1 MKSIRQI
8 VRRSG
13 TFLLLLCGLGVAGC
27 GRPPQIGP
35 DEAVFGEVDALYTA
49 VTAKRP
55 DLLDQSRARLDELHK
70 SGKVPEAAYQ
80 KLSVIC
86 EQAERQE
93 WRPAA
98 EKLWH
103 FMRGQRKS
111 T

>member
-1 MKSIRQI
+1 MSRSLTSLRCLAII
-8 VRRSG
+8 VCG
-13 TFLLLLCGLGVAGC
+13 CCLLSVVGC
-27 GRPPQIGP
+27 GRPPQIGA

-55 DLLDQSRARLDELHK
+55 DLLDQSRARLAELHRD
-70 SGKVPEAAYQ
+70 GKVPQAAYQ
-80 KLSVIC
+80 KLTAIC
-86 EQAERQE
+86 EQADRQE

-98 EKLWH
+98 ETLWH